1 MHIVDQ
7 NVLKIE
13 CFVMERFDLTG
24 NLVFLQSFS
33 VVYLWSNTEITVK
46 GQLSYEYVMLTFSCV
61 GGKNSKILRNVQFHH
76 WLALNDD
83 SSFLP

>member
-24 NLVFLQSFS
+24 NLVFAVFFCCVPMIQ
-33 VVYLWSNTEITVK
+33 YRTV
-46 GQLSYEYVMLTFSCV
+46 LSSEYMMLTFSRV
-61 GGKNSKILRNVQFHH
+61 GGKNGKILRDVQFHH